1 MKKGLYIESYGCQM
15 NVYDSLM
22 VEDILRP
29 LGFSAVPH
37 PEDADIIVIN
47 TCHIREKASEK
58 LYSALGRIRMIR
70 KKGALIVV
78 AGCVAQ
84 AEGEAVLE
92 RAPFV
97 DVVVG
102 PQSIHTLP
110 ELIMK
115 VTRDAKQVNIEFPVI
130 SKFDSIP
137 TDARVGRGVS
147 AFVSVQE
154 GCDKFCTFCVVP
166 YTRGPEYSRSVED
179 IMVEV
184 EKLADGGTKEVVLLG
199 QNVNAYHGT
208 YKGDEWDL
216 GRLIQ
221 KVAEVDGIKRIRY
234 TTSHP
239 RDMHSSLYEAHKY
252 EPKLMPCVHLP
263 VQSGSDSV
271 LRRMNRKHSV
281 KEYID
286 IIDILRDARNDIAF
300 SSDFIVGFPGE
311 TEEDF
316 EGTMNLVRHV
326 GFATSYSFKYSPRPG
341 TPSAEYPDQ
350 VPEEEKSSRLH
361 RLQHLLLDQQ
371 RSFNSSMTG
380 KVIPV
385 LVHGAESARG
395 ANEAF
400 GKSEYM
406 QPVHILVDTDPAEY
420 CNKILNVKV
429 LGRGARNSLEGVIFN
444 TADGYNG
451 VDPPYASPN
460 AQT

>member
-1 MKKGLYIESYGCQM
+1 MTKGLYIESYGCQM

-29 LGFSAVPH
+29 LGFAAVQR
-37 PEDADIIVIN
+37 PEDADIIMVN
-47 TCHIREKASEK
+47 TCHVREKAAEK
-58 LYSALGRIRMIR
+58 LYSALGRMRMLR
-70 KKGALIVV
+70 KEGALIVV

-84 AEGEAVLE
+84 AEGEAVFE

-115 VTRDAKQVNIEFPVI
+115 ATRDAKQMNVEFPAI
-130 SKFDSIP
+130 SKFDVIS
-137 TDARVGRGVS
+137 TDLLVSRGVS

-179 IMVEV
+179 VLAEV
-184 EKLADGGTKEVVLLG
+184 RKLADGGTKEVVLLG

-208 YKGDEWDL
+208 YKGNEWDL
-216 GRLIQ
+216 GRLIR
-221 KVAEVDGIKRIRY
+221 KVAEVDGIERIRY

-239 RDMHSSLYEAHKY
+239 KDMHSSLYDAHKH
-252 EPKLMPCVHLP
+252 EPKLLPCVHLP

-271 LRRMNRKHSV
+271 LRKMNRKHSV
-281 KEYID
+281 QEYMD
-286 IIDILRDARNDIAF
+286 IIDTLKEARSDIAL

-316 EGTMNLVRHV
+316 EATMNLVRHV

-341 TPSAEYPDQ
+341 TPGAEYTNQ

-361 RLQHLLLDQQ
+361 RLQHLLLTQQ
-371 RSFNSSMTG
+371 RLFTKSMIG
-380 KVIPV
+380 KTVSV
-385 LVHGAESARG
+385 LVCGTEGSRSCS
-395 ANEAF
+395 NEVF
-400 GKSEYM
+400 GKSEHM
-406 QPVHILVDTDPAEY
+406 QPVYISVDGDPAEY
-420 CNKILNVKV
+420 RNKIFSVKV
-429 LGRGARNSLEGVIFN
+429 LEEGARSSLKGVICADTIPP
-444 TADGYNG
+444 TAC
-451 VDPPYASPN
+451 SPCRS
-460 AQT
+460 AVQA